1 MSMETS
7 CFLRR
12 VRFAPGSQRRHAL
25 DTLVHRNGARR
36 VIVSH
41 FPALLTLC
49 LAVLVAQIDTAVVN
63 LGTHRIGAYF
73 HASVGALQWV
83 VDAYNL
89 TYAVLLLTGG
99 LLADLIGRRRIFL
112 LGAAIFTA
120 ASVAA
125 AFSPA
130 VGVLIA
136 ARAVAGIGAALLI
149 PSSLAIIRVIW
160 PDSRERGRALG
171 IWAACNGVALAIGP
185 TLGGV
190 LIQRFDWRS
199 IFLVVVPVS
208 LAAIVL
214 APLTLAESA
223 DPRGRSFDAR
233 GQSFGAL
240 GLGAVAFAA
249 IEAHTSVWPAAAACA
264 VAAVCITLF
273 VLTERGVGA
282 AALVPLELFSSKPFT
297 AASVATTAMTFGMYG
312 VIFLLPLTWQ
322 SGRGLGA
329 TAAGI
334 ALIPMALVFVIVSP
348 FSGKLTE
355 RLGARFTTAGG
366 VAIVGVGLLLIGMT
380 ADQPSLAFA
389 EVGLALTGIGMGLAT
404 GPLMGEAVGAVPAA
418 RSGTASAIINV
429 ARMVGATVGVA
440 SLGAVYAAFRGG
452 PAGLCFAMIIGGA
465 AQLSGAA
472 YAWRSTAPGSG

>member
-1 MSMETS
+1 M
-7 CFLRR
+7 
-12 VRFAPGSQRRHAL
+12 
-25 DTLVHRNGARR
+25 DTTVHRNGPR
-36 VIVSH
+36 IGVSH

-63 LGTHRIGAYF
+63 LGTHRIGSYF
-73 HASVGALQWV
+73 HASVGSLQWV
-83 VDAYNL
+83 VDGYNL

-99 LLADLIGRRRIFL
+99 LLADLIGRRKVFI

-120 ASVAA
+120 ASLVAA
-125 AFSPA
+125 YAPTI
-130 VGVLIA
+130 GVLIG
-136 ARAVAGIGAALLI
+136 ARAVAGVGAALLI
-149 PSSLAIIRVIW
+149 PASLALIRVLW
-160 PDSRERGRALG
+160 RDSRERGRALG
-171 IWAACNGVALAIGP
+171 IWAGCNGVALAIGP

-190 LIQRFDWRS
+190 LIERYDWRS

-208 LAAIVL
+208 LAAVVL
-214 APLTLAESA
+214 AIPALPESA

-233 GQSFGAL
+233 GQTLGAL
-240 GLGAVAFAA
+240 GLGSVAFAA
-249 IEAHTSVWPAAAACA
+249 IELHTNVGAAAVACI
-264 VAAVCITLF
+264 VAIICIVSF
-273 VLTERGVGA
+273 VFTERSVGA

-322 SGRGLGA
+322 STRGLGA
-329 TAAGI
+329 TMAGI

-355 RLGARFTTAGG
+355 SLGVRFMTAGG
-366 VAIVGVGLLLIGMT
+366 VAVVGLGLLLIGLT
-380 ADQPSLAFA
+380 AGATSLVFA
-389 EVGLALTGIGMGLAT
+389 EIGLALTGVGMGLAT

-440 SLGAVYAAFRGG
+440 ALGAVYAALKGG
-452 PAGLCFAMIIGGA
+452 PEGLRLAMILGGA
-465 AQLSGAA
+465 AQLSGAGYSWLTTA
-472 YAWRSTAPGSG
+472 QRSAVPSR

>member
-1 MSMETS
+1 M
-7 CFLRR
+7 
-12 VRFAPGSQRRHAL
+12 
-25 DTLVHRNGARR
+25 DTIVHRSGARR
-36 VIVSH
+36 FSVSH

-63 LGTHRIGAYF
+63 LGTHRIGSYF

-99 LLADLIGRRRIFL
+99 LLADLIGRRKIFI

-120 ASVAA
+120 ASVVA

-130 VGVLIA
+130 IGVLIG
-136 ARAVAGIGAALLI
+136 ARAVAGVGAALLI

-160 PDSRERGRALG
+160 KDSSERGRALG

-233 GQSFGAL
+233 GQTFGAL

-249 IEAHTSVWPAAAACA
+249 IEVHTSVWPAVGACAAAA
-264 VAAVCITLF
+264 ICIGLF
-273 VLTERGVGA
+273 IITERGIGG

-322 SGRGLGA
+322 SARGLGA

-355 RLGARFTTAGG
+355 RLGARLTTAGG
-366 VAIVGVGLLLIGMT
+366 VAIIGIGLLLIGMT
-380 ADQPSLAFA
+380 ADRTSLVFA
-389 EVGLALTGIGMGLAT
+389 EIGLALTGVGMGLAT
-404 GPLMGEAVGAVPAA
+404 GPLMGEAVGAVPAT

-440 SLGAVYAAFRGG
+440 ALGAVYAVFGGG
-452 PAGLCFAMIIGGA
+452 PGGLRFAMIIGGV

-472 YAWRSTAPGSG
+472 YAWCSTARRSG

>member
-1 MSMETS
+1 
-7 CFLRR
+7 
-12 VRFAPGSQRRHAL
+12 
-25 DTLVHRNGARR
+25 
-36 VIVSH
+36 VSH

-63 LGTHRIGAYF
+63 LGTHRIGSYF
-73 HASVGALQWV
+73 RASVGALQWV

-99 LLADLIGRRRIFL
+99 LLADLIGRRKIFI
-112 LGAAIFTA
+112 LGAAIFTV

-130 VGVLIA
+130 IGVLIG
-136 ARAVAGIGAALLI
+136 ARAVAGVGAALLI

-160 PDSRERGRALG
+160 RDSRERGRALG

-208 LAAIVL
+208 LASIVL
-214 APLTLAESA
+214 APLTLSESA

-233 GQSFGAL
+233 GQILGAL

-249 IEAHTSVWPAAAACA
+249 IEVHTNVWPAVGACAAAA
-264 VAAVCITLF
+264 ICIGLF
-273 VLTERGVGA
+273 VTTERGIGP

-322 SGRGLGA
+322 SARGLGA

-348 FSGKLTE
+348 LSGKLTE

-380 ADQPSLAFA
+380 AARPSLVFA
-389 EVGLALTGIGMGLAT
+389 EIGLALTGIGMGLAT

-440 SLGAVYAAFRGG
+440 ALGAVYAVFKGG
-452 PAGLCFAMIIGGA
+452 PGGLRFAMIIGGV

-472 YAWRSTAPGSG
+472 YAWSTTARRSG

>member
-1 MSMETS
+1 M
-7 CFLRR
+7 
-12 VRFAPGSQRRHAL
+12 
-25 DTLVHRNGARR
+25 DTVHRNGARR
-36 VIVSH
+36 LTISH

-49 LAVLVAQIDTAVVN
+49 LAVLVAQLDTAVVN
-63 LGTHRIGAYF
+63 LGTHRIGSYF

-99 LLADLIGRRRIFL
+99 LLADLIGRRRIFM
-112 LGAAIFTA
+112 LGAGIFTA
-120 ASVAA
+120 ASLVA
-125 AFSPA
+125 AFSPT
-130 VGVLIA
+130 VGVLIG
-136 ARAVAGIGAALLI
+136 ARAVAGVGAALLI
-149 PSSLAIIRVIW
+149 PASLAIIRVIW
-160 PDSRERGRALG
+160 RDSRERGRALG
-171 IWAACNGVALAIGP
+171 IWAACNGVALALGP

-214 APLTLAESA
+214 APPTLPESA

-233 GQSFGAL
+233 GQTFGAL
-240 GLGAVAFAA
+240 GLGALAFAA
-249 IEAHTSVWPAAAACA
+249 IEAHTSVWPALAACA
-264 VAAVCITLF
+264 AAAVCIGLF
-273 VLTERGVGA
+273 ILTERRIGA
-282 AALVPLELFSSKPFT
+282 AALVPLELFSSQPFT

-312 VIFLLPLTWQ
+312 VIFLLPLSWQ
-322 SGRGLGA
+322 SARGLGA

-355 RLGARFTTAGG
+355 RLGARLTTSGG
-366 VAIVGVGLLLIGMT
+366 VAIIGVGLLLIGMT
-380 ADQPSLAFA
+380 AGQASLVFA
-389 EVGLALTGIGMGLAT
+389 EIGLALTGIGMGLAT

-440 SLGAVYAAFRGG
+440 ALGAVYAAFKGG
-452 PAGLCFAMIIGGA
+452 PEGLRFAMIIGGA

-472 YAWRSTAPGSG
+472 YAWASTARRSESALRPGGWPR

>member
-1 MSMETS
+1 
-7 CFLRR
+7 
-12 VRFAPGSQRRHAL
+12 VQRK
-25 DTLVHRNGARR
+25 GARR
-36 VIVSH
+36 VALSH

-99 LLADLIGRRRIFL
+99 LLADLLGQRRIFIV
-112 LGAAIFTA
+112 GAAIFTA
-120 ASVAA
+120 ASLIA
-125 AFSPA
+125 AFSPT
-130 VGVLIA
+130 VGVLIG
-136 ARAVAGIGAALLI
+136 ARAVAGVGAALLI
-149 PSSLAIIRVIW
+149 PASLAITRVIW
-160 PDSRERGRALG
+160 TDSRERGRALG
-171 IWAACNGVALAIGP
+171 IWAACNGLALAIGP

-190 LIQRFDWRS
+190 LIERFGWRS

-208 LAAIVL
+208 LAAVGL
-214 APLTLAESA
+214 APLTLSESA
-223 DPRGRSFDAR
+223 DPHGRSFDTR
-233 GQSFGAL
+233 GQTLGAI

-249 IEAHTSVWPAAAACA
+249 IEAQTSVWPAVLACV
-264 VAAVCITLF
+264 VAIVCIVSFILA
-273 VLTERGVGA
+273 ERRLGA
-282 AALVPLELFSSKPFT
+282 AALVPLELFSSRPFT

-322 SGRGLGA
+322 STRGLSA

-348 FSGKLTE
+348 FSGKLSE
-355 RLGARFTTAGG
+355 WLGVRFMTAGG
-366 VAIVGVGLLLIGMT
+366 VAIVGVGLLLIGAT
-380 ADQPSLAFA
+380 AGQTSLLSA
-389 EVGLALTGIGMGLAT
+389 EIGLTVTGIGMGFAT
-404 GPLMGEAVGAVPAA
+404 GPLMGEAVGAVRAA
-418 RSGTASAIINV
+418 RSGTASALINV

-440 SLGAVYAAFRGG
+440 ALGAVYAVFGSA
-452 PAGLCFAMIIGGA
+452 PEGLRYAMILGGA

-472 YAWRSTAPGSG
+472 YAWLSTLK

>member
-1 MSMETS
+1 M
-7 CFLRR
+7 
-12 VRFAPGSQRRHAL
+12 
-25 DTLVHRNGARR
+25 DTTVHRKGAR
-36 VIVSH
+36 IGISH

-63 LGTHRIGAYF
+63 LGTHRIGSYF
-73 HASVGALQWV
+73 HASVGSLQWV

-99 LLADLIGRRRIFL
+99 LLADLIGRRKVFV

-120 ASVAA
+120 ASLVAA
-125 AFSPA
+125 YAPA
-130 VGVLIA
+130 IGVLIG
-136 ARAVAGIGAALLI
+136 ARAVAGVGAALLI
-149 PSSLAIIRVIW
+149 PASLALIRVLW
-160 PDSRERGRALG
+160 RDSGERGRALG
-171 IWAACNGVALAIGP
+171 IWAGCNGVALAIGP

-190 LIQRFDWRS
+190 LIEQYGWRS

-208 LAAIVL
+208 LAAVVL
-214 APLTLAESA
+214 AVPTLPESA

-233 GQSFGAL
+233 GQSIGAL
-240 GLGAVAFAA
+240 GLGAMAFAA
-249 IEAHTSVWPAAAACA
+249 IEVHTSVWAAVVACI
-264 VAAVCITLF
+264 VAAVCIVSF
-273 VLTERGVGA
+273 VLIEKGVGP

-322 SGRGLGA
+322 STRGLGA
-329 TAAGI
+329 TMAGI

-348 FSGKLTE
+348 FSGRLTE
-355 RLGARFTTAGG
+355 TLGVRSMTAGG
-366 VAIVGVGLLLIGMT
+366 VAIIGLGLLLIGMT
-380 ADQPSLAFA
+380 AGERSLVFA
-389 EVGLALTGIGMGLAT
+389 EIGLALTGVGMGLAT

-440 SLGAVYAAFRGG
+440 ALGAVYAALDGG
-452 PAGLCFAMIIGGA
+452 PEGLRLAMILGGSV
-465 AQLSGAA
+465 QLSGAG
-472 YAWRSTAPGSG
+472 YAWLTTAHSSAVPSR

>member
-1 MSMETS
+1 M
-7 CFLRR
+7 
-12 VRFAPGSQRRHAL
+12 
-25 DTLVHRNGARR
+25 DTTVHRNGAR
-36 VIVSH
+36 IGVSH

-63 LGTHRIGAYF
+63 LGTHRIGSYF
-73 HASVGALQWV
+73 HASVGSLQWV
-83 VDAYNL
+83 VDGYNL

-99 LLADLIGRRRIFL
+99 LLADLIGRRKIFM

-120 ASVAA
+120 ASLVAA
-125 AFSPA
+125 YAPTI
-130 VGVLIA
+130 GVLIG
-136 ARAVAGIGAALLI
+136 ARAVAGVGAALLI
-149 PSSLAIIRVIW
+149 PASLALIRVLW
-160 PDSRERGRALG
+160 RDSRERGRALG
-171 IWAACNGVALAIGP
+171 IWAGCNGVALAIGP

-190 LIQRFDWRS
+190 LIERYGWRS

-208 LAAIVL
+208 LAAVVL
-214 APLTLAESA
+214 GVPTLPESA

-233 GQSFGAL
+233 GQTFGAL

-249 IEAHTSVWPAAAACA
+249 IEVHTSVWASL
-264 VAAVCITLF
+264 VAAIVAIVCIVSF
-273 VLTERGVGA
+273 VFTEKSVGA

-322 SGRGLGA
+322 STRGLGA
-329 TAAGI
+329 TMAGI

-355 RLGARFTTAGG
+355 SLGVRFTTAGG
-366 VAIVGVGLLLIGMT
+366 VALVGLGLLLIGLT
-380 ADQPSLAFA
+380 AGERSLVLA
-389 EVGLALTGIGMGLAT
+389 EIGLALTGVGMGLAT

-440 SLGAVYAAFRGG
+440 ALGAVYAALKGG
-452 PAGLCFAMIIGGA
+452 PEGLRLAMILGGA
-465 AQLSGAA
+465 AQVSGAGYSWLTTA
-472 YAWRSTAPGSG
+472 HRSAVPSR

>member
-1 MSMETS
+1 
-7 CFLRR
+7 
-12 VRFAPGSQRRHAL
+12 L
-25 DTLVHRNGARR
+25 DTTVHRKGAQR
-36 VIVSH
+36 VTLSH

-49 LAVLVAQIDTAVVN
+49 LAVLVAQLDTAVVN

-99 LLADLIGRRRIFL
+99 LLADLIGRRRIFI

-120 ASVAA
+120 ASLIA
-125 AFSPA
+125 AFSPTI
-130 VGVLIA
+130 GVLIG
-136 ARAVAGIGAALLI
+136 ARAVAGVGAALLI
-149 PSSLAIIRVIW
+149 PASLAIIRVIW
-160 PDSRERGRALG
+160 RDARERGRALG
-171 IWAACNGVALAIGP
+171 IWAGCNGVALAIGP

-190 LIQRFDWRS
+190 LIQRFGWPS

-214 APLTLAESA
+214 APLALPDTA
-223 DPRGRSFDAR
+223 DPHGRSFDGR
-233 GQSFGAL
+233 GQTFGAL
-240 GLGAVAFAA
+240 GLGAMAFAA
-249 IEAHTSVWPAAAACA
+249 IEAHTSVWPALIACVVAIACIVLFIRTESA
-264 VAAVCITLF
+264 V
-273 VLTERGVGA
+273 GD
-282 AALVPLELFSSKPFT
+282 AALVPLELFASKPFT
-297 AASVATTAMTFGMYG
+297 GASVATTAMTFGMYG

-322 SGRGLGA
+322 SSRGLSA
-329 TAAGI
+329 TVAGI

-355 RLGARFTTAGG
+355 TLGVRFTTAGG
-366 VAIVGVGLLLIGMT
+366 VAIIGVGLILIAMT
-380 ADQPSLAFA
+380 ADQHSLVFA
-389 EVGLALTGIGMGLAT
+389 EIGLVLTGVGMGFAT

-440 SLGAVYAAFRGG
+440 ALGAVYAAFNGG
-452 PAGLCFAMIIGGA
+452 PEGLRFAMLLGGL
-465 AQLSGAA
+465 AQLSGAT
-472 YAWRSTAPGSG
+472 YSWITTA

>member
-1 MSMETS
+1 M
-7 CFLRR
+7 
-12 VRFAPGSQRRHAL
+12 
-25 DTLVHRNGARR
+25 DTLVHRKGARR
-36 VIVSH
+36 VTVSH

-63 LGTHRIGAYF
+63 LGTHRIGSYF

-99 LLADLIGRRRIFL
+99 LLADLIGRRKIFIV
-112 LGAAIFTA
+112 GAAIFTA

-125 AFSPA
+125 AYSP
-130 VGVLIA
+130 VIGVLIA
-136 ARAVAGIGAALLI
+136 ARAVAGAGAALLI
-149 PSSLAIIRVIW
+149 PSSLAILRVLW
-160 PDSRERGRALG
+160 RDSSERGRALG

-214 APLTLAESA
+214 APLTLSESA

-233 GQSFGAL
+233 GQIFGAL

-249 IEAHTSVWPAAAACA
+249 IEAHSSVWSAAGACA
-264 VAAVCITLF
+264 AAAVCIGLF
-273 VLTERGVGA
+273 ILTERDVGA
-282 AALVPLELFSSKPFT
+282 AALAPLELFSSRPFA

-322 SGRGLGA
+322 SARGLGA

-334 ALIPMALVFVIVSP
+334 ALIPMALVFVVVSP
-348 FSGKLTE
+348 FSGKITE

-380 ADQPSLAFA
+380 AGQPSLVFA
-389 EVGLALTGIGMGLAT
+389 EVGLALTGVGMGLAT
-404 GPLMGEAVGAVPAA
+404 GPLMGEAVGAVPPA

-440 SLGAVYAAFRGG
+440 ALGAVYAVFGGG
-452 PAGLCFAMIIGGA
+452 PAGLRFAMVIGAA

-472 YAWRSTAPGSG
+472 YAWRTTAPGSG